1 MSPYKSN
8 WRRRKKR
15 KRLFPDFYYKEE
27 LRLPPEQIK
36 WIRTRFRM
44 SQSEFAAELGVNR
57 ATVCQ
62 WERGKKRISPIASRL
77 INLIVY
83 CQVTKSNRDGETQGD
98 ISEGE

>member
-1 MSPYKSN
+1 M
-8 WRRRKKR
+8 
-15 KRLFPDFYYKEE
+15 FPDFYYNRE
-27 LRLPPEQIK
+27 LRYLPEDIK

-44 SQSEFAAELGVNR
+44 SQSEFADELGVNR

-77 INLIVY
+77 IRLIVY
-83 CQVTKSNRDGETQGD
+83 HQVTMRNRDGETQGD